1 MLKEI
6 DKIRNAKGQLK
17 KLADGEY
24 HSLTYELTQYQNQEI
39 HIACRVYINNY
50 GSIVSPTW
58 DDALQKMR
66 DRLRYR
72 VKDRKETTP

>member
-24 HSLTYELTQYQNQEI
+24 HSLTYELSEYSSGRREST
-39 HIACRVYINNY
+39 CKVYIDRY
-50 GSIVSPTW
+50 DYATAPTW

-66 DRLRYR
+66 DN
-72 VKDRKETTP
+72 VKARKESML